1 MIKIIAAMTP
11 SRVIG
16 NRGVL
21 PWSKKDVP
29 GELKWF
35 AEATMGH
42 IVVMG
47 RKTWDSFPL
56 AFKPLPNRENIVVS
70 RNANQSKYPGAIV
83 VKSLSGALGHPLD
96 GHDVWIIGG
105 AEIYTEALSF
115 ADELYLTIID
125 KEFEGDT
132 YFPEFENMFTFAED
146 VKRGEGW
153 TVKRFTKIHV

>member
-1 MIKIIAAMTP
+1 MTP

-16 NRGVL
+16 NMGVL

-35 AEATMGH
+35 AEATTGH
-42 IVVMG
+42 TVVMG

-70 RNANQSKYPGAIV
+70 RNANQSECPGAIV
-83 VKSLSGALGHPLD
+83 VKSLSEVLERTLGSY
-96 GHDVWIIGG
+96 DVWVIGG
-105 AEIYTEALSF
+105 AQIYTEALPF

-153 TVKRFTKIHV
+153 TVKRFVKI